1 MFTRIRKEG
10 NFVFGPGIRSPYDYN
25 YSLLTDGMNEAY
37 CSQLLRKLKQWQKQH
52 GAFDVV
58 VGLET
63 EGIRIGYCLAKWM
76 DLPFHIMPHRKV
88 ELASLNIPDYPPDA
102 HWLFVDDIVVTGTQ
116 FLQAV
121 DFLEIEEKPE
131 TITYACMIK
140 RNPKN
145 LDYSAVTGDPVK
157 EQMWVRNERF
167 DFVDRRLV
175 YLFAEPE

>member
-10 NFVFGPGIRSPYDYN
+10 DFVFGPGILSKVDYDYA
-25 YSLLTDGMNEAY
+25 SLSDAMNEAY
-37 CSQLLRKLKQWQKQH
+37 CSQLLAKLVEWQKEH
-52 GAFDVV
+52 GRFDVI

-63 EGIRIGYCLAKWM
+63 EGIRIGHQLSKQLN
-76 DLPFHIMPHRKV
+76 LPFHIMPHRKV
-88 ELASLNIPDYPPDA
+88 ELAHVPIPDYPDNT
-102 HWLFVDDIVVTGTQ
+102 HWLLVDDIVVTGTQ
-116 FLQAV
+116 FLQTV
-121 DFLEIEEKPE
+121 DTLEIEEKPE

-145 LDYSAVTGDPVK
+145 LDYSAVTGDPAK

-175 YLFAEPE
+175 HLFSEPE